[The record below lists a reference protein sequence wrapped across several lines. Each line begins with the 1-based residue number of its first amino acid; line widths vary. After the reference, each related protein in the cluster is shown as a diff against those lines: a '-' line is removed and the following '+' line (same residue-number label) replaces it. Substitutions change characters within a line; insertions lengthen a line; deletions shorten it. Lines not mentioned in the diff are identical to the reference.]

1 MITHNINY
9 RRITL
14 FQVIV
19 MPLSPNADAGNK
31 FIFNSKNLLC
41 WVHCTAKEDYWKMCN
56 WRKNPSADFT
66 QQRDS
71 FRYKLKA
78 LHLSNL
84 MFWSG
89 AHQKLFSDT
98 YEHTLRQSSN
108 GQLWERNMLLSNT
121 FYHPWGKFHYHR
133 HCFCNVYKITVLLS
147 NFLGFTRFFG

>member
-1 MITHNINY
+1 
-9 RRITL
+9 
-14 FQVIV
+14 

-31 FIFNSKNLLC
+31 FIFHSKNLLC

-108 GQLWERNMLLSNT
+108 RQLWERNNYLFPCSLIAACVTVVQGWAIKSAFITIYNKNFT
-121 FYHPWGKFHYHR
+121 TSKLAYVFIIILYQKG
-133 HCFCNVYKITVLLS
+133 CFWQPFNLH
-147 NFLGFTRFFG
+147 